1 MLAVYCDVVR
11 LTSIYFV
18 QTLDRQETTNEKSK
32 TVYMWGS
39 VSAADKIGKV
49 ESAEISALD
58 QGDWVFYENM
68 GSYSQSA
75 WMPFCGFPKPFVHYF
90 IRDNEKYGKFLLA
103 IDIESIITGPH
114 PE

>member
-1 MLAVYCDVVR
+1 MKSPR
-11 LTSIYFV
+11 LFICGALYV
-18 QTLDRQETTNEKSK
+18 QLIRLVKLSLLR
-32 TVYMWGS
+32 Y
-39 VSAADKIGKV
+39 
-49 ESAEISALD
+49 ISALD

-68 GSYSQSA
+68 GSYSQSV

-103 IDIESIITGPH
+103 IDIESIIAGPH